1 VWNLTRTNGNK
12 NLAVNNSVTTATFHS
27 VYQLMSS
34 VVFRKMKETLK
45 VMALDGVV
53 LSATRFSPDKSNG
66 KVVLINSATGV
77 KQNYYHDFA
86 SFLSDAGF
94 TVYTYDYRGIGG
106 SRPAKLRGFKAS
118 LKDWGVFDYQAML
131 QDIFRSHPHSGI
143 LVAGHS
149 VGGQIVGFSPLTSKV
164 DALVMI
170 GSQTPFWKNYKGF
183 WMQVKLFIFW
193 FVTIP
198 FFTRIAGYFPAS
210 KLGLFEDL
218 PKDVA
223 KQWAR
228 WARSENYIFG
238 EFPEMEN
245 KFSSL
250 NRPALMISFSDDDL
264 APREAVIDL
273 IQRYGKI
280 RWDHWHFKPED
291 LMQNVIGHFGF
302 FKKRMQDTLWKE
314 TLTWMNNPPSLKE
327 SKAA

>member
-1 VWNLTRTNGNK
+1 
-12 NLAVNNSVTTATFHS
+12 
-27 VYQLMSS
+27 
-34 VVFRKMKETLK
+34 MKETLK
-45 VMALDGVV
+45 VMALDGVI
-53 LSATRFSPDKSNG
+53 LSATRFNPDKSNG

-77 KQNYYHDFA
+77 NQNYYHDFA
-86 SFLSDAGF
+86 SFLSNAGF
-94 TVYTYDYRGIGG
+94 IVYTYDYRGIGG
-106 SRPAKLRGFKAS
+106 SRPGKLRGFKAS
-118 LKDWGVFDYQAML
+118 MKDWGALDYHAML
-131 QDIFRSHPHSGI
+131 QNIIQAHPHSSI

-149 VGGQIVGFSPLTSKV
+149 VGGQIAGFSPLTSKV

-183 WMQVKLFIFW
+183 RMQLKLFIFW

-198 FFTRIAGYFPAS
+198 FFTKIAGYFPAS

-218 PKDVA
+218 PADVA

-228 WARSENYIFG
+228 WAKSENYIFE

-245 KFSSL
+245 KFNSL
-250 NRPALMISFSDDDL
+250 SVPALMISFSDDNL

-273 IQRYGKI
+273 IRRYRNV

-302 FKKRMQDTLWKE
+302 FKKRMQETLWKE
-314 TLTWMNNPPSLKE
+314 TLAWLTKAPSVADN
-327 SKAA
+327 KAA